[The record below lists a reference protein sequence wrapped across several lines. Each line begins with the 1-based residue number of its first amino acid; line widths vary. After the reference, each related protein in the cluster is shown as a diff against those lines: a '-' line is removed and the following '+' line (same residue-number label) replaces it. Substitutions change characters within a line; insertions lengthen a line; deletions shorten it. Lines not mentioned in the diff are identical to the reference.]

1 MPMNTIPLFSYE
13 QLNAGPLGLQA
24 AAWERRI
31 PSQLIVDYA
40 DHWFLDILLAMRRS
54 WDTVPIALL
63 RRELEYILGTIGAS
77 VALGHIVTPGPIVRA
92 LAKGLEEDLITP
104 ASFQD
109 SRELGKAL
117 NLARINCLKQ
127 ANQPLAHRHA
137 WWETAASHRAAEADR
152 NSPSPHI
159 LSALTIIQCLEAWG
173 EQQSESEGL
182 KNIPLYKDGDGVH
195 RPLSLLMAQYA
206 AQATILITSPPCD
219 RCIERLD
226 IITQMMSTLEV
237 VTNDRMM
244 DVAAHG
250 QEAAA
255 LFDIYEAVIYKEADN
270 ADKAEMQ
277 QNATELDAEIQ
288 RILDD
293 NQPAPEHANRKKA
306 TKAMEDLRRKN
317 HALIDLINKV
327 ARQSLKAIPNQ
338 TNAFWSEGPDLSLE
352 EVFAEF
358 RPDSDVG
365 PSEMHDGYFRTLPS
379 GSERSGN
386 TLDQASKIRDAQ
398 FPLIFNLQPLTPIQ
412 PKDDGGI
419 PHITLANRPHD
430 RLVSVFRTPKL
441 SDPLAEM
448 TGFAALD
455 RAQSSLRR
463 SEPTIPH
470 HNSLEYVP
478 SGSDTPKPPI
488 IPVVDV
494 LESND
499 DSFQSLGGTLSS
511 IVGKKLAIGQA
522 SAQPLAGSASGSDAS
537 LGGQSAMEY
546 EPNKSVA
553 ASDDEASLG
562 GQSTEDPSSDN
573 EMADDESMEENTPG
587 VDLSH
592 HRQHTP
598 PAEREAEDDED
609 DAMSLGGYTDDEAD
623 NSHAFSMVEMQA
635 NISNIPSSPEVGRM
649 GSPVEVDDAY
659 SEYLDDSN
667 GDVDIPDD
675 VQAYLQASHTP
686 GFQSRYQHVHF
697 EHIPDAEFA
706 DDVL

>member
-1 MPMNTIPLFSYE
+1 
-13 QLNAGPLGLQA
+13 
-24 AAWERRI
+24 
-31 PSQLIVDYA
+31 
-40 DHWFLDILLAMRRS
+40 MRRS

-92 LAKGLEEDLITP
+92 LAKGLEEDSITP
-104 ASFQD
+104 TSFQD

-117 NLARINCLKQ
+117 NLAQINRLKQ
-127 ANQPLAHRHA
+127 ANQPLAHRQA
-137 WWETAASHRAAEADR
+137 WWETAASRRAAEADR

-159 LSALTIIQCLEAWG
+159 LSASTIIQCLEAWG
-173 EQQSESEGL
+173 EQLSESEGL

-195 RPLSLLMAQYA
+195 CPLSLLMARYA

-219 RCIERLD
+219 RCIEQLH

-250 QEAAA
+250 QEAAT
-255 LFDIYEAVIYKEADN
+255 LFNIYETVIYKEADN
-270 ADKAEMQ
+270 ADEAEMQ
-277 QNATELDAEIQ
+277 ENATELDAEIQ

-306 TKAMEDLRRKN
+306 MKAMEDLRRKN

-338 TNAFWSEGPDLSLE
+338 TNAFWSEGLDLSLE

-365 PSEMHDGYFRTLPS
+365 PSETHDGYFRTLPS
-379 GSERSGN
+379 GSECSGD
-386 TLDQASKIRDAQ
+386 TLDQAAKIHDAQ

-419 PHITLANRPHD
+419 PYITLANRPHD
-430 RLVSVFRTPKL
+430 RLASVFRTPKL
-441 SDPLAEM
+441 SEPLAEM

-455 RAQSSLRR
+455 HAQSSLRW

-470 HNSLEYVP
+470 HNSPEYVP
-478 SGSDTPKPPI
+478 SGSDTPIPPI
-488 IPVVDV
+488 IPVM
-494 LESND
+494 N
-499 DSFQSLGGTLSS
+499 SLGGTSSS
-511 IVGKKLAIGQA
+511 IVGKKLAIRQA
-522 SAQPLAGSASGSDAS
+522 SAQPLASSASGSDAS
-537 LGGQSAMEY
+537 LSGELAMEY
-546 EPNKSVA
+546 EPNKSVATSDDEASLGGESTEDPSSTDEIADDHHASLA

-562 GQSTEDPSSDN
+562 GQSTEDPSSDD

-598 PAEREAEDDED
+598 PAEQEAEDDE

-635 NISNIPSSPEVGRM
+635 NISHIPSSPEVGHM
-649 GSPVEVDDAY
+649 GSPIDEVDDAY
-659 SEYLDDSN
+659 SEYSDDSD

-675 VQAYLQASHTP
+675 VRAYLQTSHTP
-686 GFQSRYQHVHF
+686 GFQSRYQNVHF